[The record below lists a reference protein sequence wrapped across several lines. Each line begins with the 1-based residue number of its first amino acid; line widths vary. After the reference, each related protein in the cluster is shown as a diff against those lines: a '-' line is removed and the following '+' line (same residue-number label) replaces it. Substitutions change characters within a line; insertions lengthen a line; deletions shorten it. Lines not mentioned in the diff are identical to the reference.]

1 MKVILG
7 VGCQQEND
15 IHMKHDVEVV
25 HKDAFVLWVNDDDAD
40 DDDDENEEADG
51 NADADEDVNG
61 NDDNMMYSVIFW
73 WPPQT
78 VYQIEF
84 WTAPNSNDTAIH

>member
-1 MKVILG
+1 
-7 VGCQQEND
+7 
-15 IHMKHDVEVV
+15 MKHDVEVV
-25 HKDAFVLWVNDDDAD
+25 HTDAFVLSVNDDDAD
-40 DDDDENEEADG
+40 DDENEEVDENADA
-51 NADADEDVNG
+51 NADADEDVDG
-61 NDDNMMYSVIFW
+61 DDDNMMYSAISW